1 MLPSVPKR
9 GLSYGWLMSLRV
21 IPEVIC
27 GGGPFCSLDWKRGCV
42 RSTYRFV
49 LLQDMRQP
57 QSAVAAAPARQV
69 GNQPPCSIFPLP
81 LPHPHNPRPYYGKPS
96 LHLSVIAT
104 SFPSL
109 FSFSRVLA
117 MFTFFITLALLA
129 HRSTGV
135 SLSLYTDQSCTTPSA
150 TNPNVTLG
158 LNVCAVTT
166 GLESFI
172 LLPSP
177 CTSGDVA
184 AWMFNDIAC
193 GNPAGFM
200 DWYHG
205 AGGNDYCW
213 ATFHGA
219 MAAVMLTCDANKDET
234 YPSRPTSTTTIAV
247 GPVANP
253 PASATTGGGATAGP
267 STGSSSSETSTGE
280 SGSTTTGNSTATGW
294 SSLDLGT
301 RIGIIVAICVGVPPI
316 IIGLIALKKQRG

>member
-1 MLPSVPKR
+1 MASRPFVNSALSLFLFLP
-9 GLSYGWLMSLRV
+9 
-21 IPEVIC
+21 
-27 GGGPFCSLDWKRGCV
+27 F
-42 RSTYRFV
+42 
-49 LLQDMRQP
+49 
-57 QSAVAAAPARQV
+57 
-69 GNQPPCSIFPLP
+69 
-81 LPHPHNPRPYYGKPS
+81 
-96 LHLSVIAT
+96 
-104 SFPSL
+104 

-117 MFTFFITLALLA
+117 MFTFFLTLALLA
-129 HRSTGV
+129 RRSTAGV

-172 LLPSP
+172 LLPTP
-177 CTSGDVA
+177 CVSGDVA
-184 AWMFNDIAC
+184 AWMFTDIAC
-193 GNPAGFM
+193 GNPAGIM

-253 PASATTGGGATAGP
+253 PASATT
-267 STGSSSSETSTGE
+267 STGSSSSGTSTSE
-280 SGSTTTGNSTATGW
+280 SGSTATGNSTATGW

-316 IIGLIALKKQRG
+316 IIGFLLVKHSGTIPAGRPAKDASFLLSSDDCAIHPKNVWNCLDENLD